1 MSFAPPEQSSRVFET
16 EGLIV
21 GGTGSVGPGSVVVV
35 VGDGSSIQSKTFLVP
50 PFVFLPLS
58 SSLIIKRSLYV
69 DPFGTD
75 KSVVKSRVS
84 PAAILKV

>member
-1 MSFAPPEQSSRVFET
+1 MSFAPPEQAFRVFET

-21 GGTGSVGPGSVVVV
+21 GGPGSVVVV

-58 SSLIIKRSLYV
+58 SSLTINRSLYV
-69 DPFGTD
+69 EPFGTD